1 MAEFRPMLAA
11 HGLTEQQW
19 RVLRVLD
26 EAGPLAA
33 TELAEKAFILAPSL
47 TRILKNLEAR
57 KLVSR
62 TCAPGDGRR
71 LMIANTNNAR
81 TFIARVLPE
90 SEAIYAALED
100 RYGHEHL
107 DTLLDLLEGLSKQDS

>member
-62 TCAPGDGRR
+62 TCALGDGRR
-71 LMIANTNNAR
+71 LVIANTNNAR